1 MLSLEI
7 LLSFIRSM
15 TDRLDQGDEPW
26 PLVSSRL
33 SYKPADEVSEHSS
46 GGTAMFNA
54 KPKQGLA
61 FLERSGIIALDSD
74 ASGSD
79 DEKRTQAISRFLR
92 HSTRLDK
99 KLLGEFIS
107 RPDQVEL
114 LKAFI
119 GLFDFQA
126 VGIAF
131 SSQHQ

>member
-1 MLSLEI
+1 MNHGHSLVAVC
-7 LLSFIRSM
+7 R
-15 TDRLDQGDEPW
+15 TN
-26 PLVSSRL
+26 PLMKSQNTV
-33 SYKPADEVSEHSS
+33 PADTLTSRKSRKGVLLI
-46 GGTAMFNA
+46 GTAMFNA